1 MRHKREKGK
10 QTGADEVELPFGIAY
25 TSNVL
30 AEMLLAQHDSS
41 GHVSRS
47 CSRWVEAAFHAK
59 QAGLLASIYVRL
71 MYSVFLSAVLNRV
84 RKGMSHAV
92 ALVEVNRN
100 HGWSVLDLIYARSP
114 NDDTSDEQ
122 KVQTFLARLCWN
134 KTLCNALQGIQK
146 RPSFASAWDLMQK
159 TQRLEQTMYLP
170 RPSYT
175 PEDLHTVQKVVQMFA
190 AIRVYRDGI
199 GEVAAFEIVMECK
212 GINGVLLFG

>member
-1 MRHKREKGK
+1 MKDERHKRQKTCDE
-10 QTGADEVELPFGIAY
+10 EVEVPFGIEY

-47 CSRWVEAAFHAK
+47 SSRWVETAFHAK
-59 QAGLLASIYVRL
+59 QAGLLASVYVRL

-92 ALVEVNRN
+92 ALIEVNRN

-134 KTLCNALQGIQK
+134 KTLCNALQSIQK
-146 RPSFASAWDLMQK
+146 RPSFASAWDLMHK
-159 TQRLEQTMYLP
+159 TKRLKQSLYLP

-175 PEDLHTVQKVVQMFA
+175 PEDLHTMQQVV
-190 AIRVYRDGI
+190 
-199 GEVAAFEIVMECK
+199 
-212 GINGVLLFG
+212 